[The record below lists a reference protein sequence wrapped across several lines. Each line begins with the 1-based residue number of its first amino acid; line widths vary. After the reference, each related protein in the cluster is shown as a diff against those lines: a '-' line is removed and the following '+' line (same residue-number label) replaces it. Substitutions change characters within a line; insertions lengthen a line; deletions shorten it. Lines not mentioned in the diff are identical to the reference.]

1 MLASRPM
8 LDRLHRALVSR
19 PRTDLL
25 AQALSELCGR
35 PSSVLDVG
43 AGRGDVGAR
52 IAALTGAHV
61 LGVDVQIQPGAQVE
75 TQRYDGAILPFPA
88 ASFEIVLL
96 SDVLH
101 HAASP
106 RALLAE
112 AMRVASRA
120 VVIKDHF
127 AFGPLSEK
135 ALTAYDVIGNR
146 ATGVLVRGTYLS
158 PTAWRA
164 LFADVGAELEALRW
178 PLDVH
183 SPWVR
188 TFSRSELQFAARLR
202 RVATPEAA

>member
-1 MLASRPM
+1 M

-19 PRTDLL
+19 PRTGLL
-25 AQALSELCGR
+25 AQALAELCGR
-35 PSSVLDVG
+35 PESVLDVG

-52 IAALTGAHV
+52 IAALTGARV
-61 LGVDVQIQPGAQVE
+61 LGVDVHVQADALVP
-75 TQRYDGAILPFPA
+75 TTHYDGATLPFPA

-112 AMRVASRA
+112 ALRVARCA
-120 VVIKDHF
+120 VVLKDHF
-127 AFGPLSEK
+127 AFGSLSEK
-135 ALTAYDVIGNR
+135 ALTVYDVIGNR

-158 PTAWRA
+158 PSAWRA
-164 LFADVGAELEALRW
+164 LFADVGAELETLRW

-183 SPWVR
+183 PPLLR
-188 TFSRSELQFAARLR
+188 ALSRSELQFAARLR
-202 RVATPEAA
+202 PATTTPEAA